1 MQIRVTLTDEE
12 YKKLKVL
19 ANHDYRSVPNYA
31 SYIIKNFINDP
42 EHILFTPHVNNSTS
56 PYPSPTFTDAP
67 TPAPS
72 PTPALTPASYPE
84 ILRSRIEEHEQN
96 LKIKNNEFFNQ
107 VKKFYTVDDPDLDC
121 FVKLLNAA
129 DNNDINAFKD
139 EQSAIFAALDIPMTH
154 TLTDTQWSE
163 IISYFQ
169 TK

>member
-1 MQIRVTLTDEE
+1 MQIRITLTDEE
-12 YKKLKVL
+12 YKRLEFL

-56 PYPSPTFTDAP
+56 TSPTFTSAP
-67 TPAPS
+67 
-72 PTPALTPASYPE
+72 TPASYPE
-84 ILRSRIEEHEQN
+84 LLRSRIEEHEQK

-129 DNNDINAFKD
+129 DNNDINAFKQ

-154 TLTDTQWSE
+154 TLTDAQWSE